1 MALTA
6 QQVQQF
12 YIGYYGRP
20 ADPVGLTYWQT
31 QDEAAALKGFSESAE
46 FTNQFTG
53 LSTSQ
58 QVTKVYNNLLGRA
71 PDTAGLLYW
80 SGELTAGRETIGS
93 LVLSMTKNAL
103 GKDVTTIEDRVTY
116 STSFTA
122 ALNTAEEINA
132 YAGAAATQAARDAL
146 LKVVATAVGDH
157 TALNAETAKIDATI
171 ATIVSGGGSNPGQT
185 FTLTTS
191 IDNLTGTG
199 GNDTFTG
206 VLNAAGVTT
215 GADGT
220 SLNAADILNGA
231 GGVDKL
237 SYIVLGDAAGK
248 GASSLNPLNVTNVE
262 QFEVRNLAT
271 DSGTAPVGEEVHTL
285 NLANVTGVTGV
296 TNKGSSAGVNFQN
309 IGKNASVT
317 VDGVTAG
324 NTTFTR
330 GTTAIT

>member
-20 ADPVGLTYWQT
+20 ADPVGLAYWQT
-31 QDEAAALKGFSESAE
+31 QDEATALKGFSESAE

-53 LSTSQ
+53 LSASQ

-80 SGELTAGRETIGS
+80 AGELTAGRETIGS

-116 STSFTA
+116 SNAFTT

-132 YAGAAATQAARDAL
+132 YAGTAATQAARDAL

-171 ATIVSGGGSNPGQT
+171 ASIVSGGGSNPGQT
-185 FTLTTS
+185 FTLTVGE
-191 IDNLTGTG
+191 DKLTGTA
-199 GNDTFTG
+199 GNDTFNGLIVQANDASAKDTLESFD
-206 VLNAAGVTT
+206 VL
-215 GADGT
+215 DGIPLHT
-220 SLNAADILNGA
+220 SQPSPNCRA
-231 GGVDKL
+231 
-237 SYIVLGDAAGK
+237 
-248 GASSLNPLNVTNVE
+248 
-262 QFEVRNLAT
+262 
-271 DSGTAPVGEEVHTL
+271 
-285 NLANVTGVTGV
+285 
-296 TNKGSSAGVNFQN
+296 
-309 IGKNASVT
+309 
-317 VDGVTAG
+317 
-324 NTTFTR
+324 
-330 GTTAIT
+330 